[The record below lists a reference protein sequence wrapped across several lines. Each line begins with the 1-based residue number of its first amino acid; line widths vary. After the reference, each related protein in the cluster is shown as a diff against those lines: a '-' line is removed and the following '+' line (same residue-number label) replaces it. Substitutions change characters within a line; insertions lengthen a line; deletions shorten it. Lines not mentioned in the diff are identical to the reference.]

1 MSEYED
7 MSRKDLV
14 IENMKFHTDITSLTK
29 QRDALLAACKLVLPH
44 LKALLNMVKDFGG
57 ENHGLGIDIETIKAA
72 IKLCERK

>member
-29 QRDALLAACKLVLPH
+29 QRDALLAACEYNQRLLTENTGQTTH
-44 LKALLNMVKDFGG
+44 AIALN
-57 ENHGLGIDIETIKAA
+57 KAA
-72 IKLCERK
+72 IKLCKIGE